1 MRLEINMHVHTFR
14 SACAKPEMTLSA
26 IQTRAEESGIRFVG
40 LSDHVDL
47 PGDVWRP
54 LGTLEE
60 VRSGKWGI
68 TFLAGCEATVISPR
82 KVAVD
87 AQTAESLDFV
97 MVAANHYHL
106 SHVENP
112 VVRTPEAYAKHYM
125 SMLWGVTRWGRAAIV
140 AHPFLHGKLGKILD
154 PYEVIQAYDLNK
166 VERWIAE
173 SAGTGISLEI
183 RPGYGGKAAPFFRE
197 IVKTCRRHGMKLS
210 LGTDAHRLRE
220 VGYQDSFIDEVKK
233 LDIRSSDIID
243 PRDFLDR

>member
-14 SACAKPEMTLSA
+14 SACAKAEMTLQA
-26 IQTRAEESGIRFVG
+26 IQKRAEESGIRFIG

-60 VRSGKWGI
+60 VSSGKWDI
-68 TFLAGCEATVISPR
+68 NFLAGCEATVISPR
-82 KVAVD
+82 KMALD
-87 AQTAESLDFV
+87 AQTAERLDFV
-97 MVAANHYHL
+97 MVSANHYHL

-112 VVRTPEAYAKHYM
+112 AVRTPEEYAKHYM

-154 PYEVIQAYDLNK
+154 PYEVIQAYDLDE

-173 SAGTGISLEI
+173 SAGNGISLEM
-183 RPGYGGKAAPFFRE
+183 RPGYAGKAAPFFRE
-197 IVKTCRRHGMKLS
+197 IVKMCRHHGMKLS

-220 VGYQDSFIDEVKK
+220 VSYPDSFIDKIRQ
-233 LDIRSSDIID
+233 LDIRISDIID
-243 PRDFLDR
+243 PGDLLDR